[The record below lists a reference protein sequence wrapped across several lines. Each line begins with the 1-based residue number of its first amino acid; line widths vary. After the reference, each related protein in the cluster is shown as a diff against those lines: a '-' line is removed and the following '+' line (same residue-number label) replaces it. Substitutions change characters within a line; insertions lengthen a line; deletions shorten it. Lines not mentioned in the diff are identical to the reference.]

1 MQISKRDIFLT
12 QEDNFGHMDKKI
24 VLILNFLSKSEFS
37 IAMSAFG
44 ALCWSNKP
52 WWLILK
58 HVGMGHS
65 EMQFQLTF

>member
-1 MQISKRDIFLT
+1 
-12 QEDNFGHMDKKI
+12 MDKK
-24 VLILNFLSKSEFS
+24 NCSYFKFPFKSEFS

-65 EMQFQLTF
+65 EMQSQLTF